1 MAENLNKGK
10 RVGVTMTEIVI
21 VVAISSM
28 VMTMAM
34 LIMNRTTRHF
44 KKGTDM
50 LNVQRLMDNIVER
63 IRTDVRSLKRT
74 IPAECNDN
82 SFSFFAIRD
91 GAERKIR
98 YTYDKE
104 KATLFRNEQGQES
117 NFHGSRQ
124 VKSFMFKPQN
134 DSSARFGALN
144 IVMQLMSDEKGGG
157 NASTLSIVC
166 QFYSTC
172 VESEL
177 KISNLRKKAKAK

>member
-1 MAENLNKGK
+1 MAKTMMRK
-10 RVGVTMTEIVI
+10 RCGVTMTEIVV

-50 LNVQRLMDNIVER
+50 LNIQRLMDNIVER
-63 IRTDVRSLKRT
+63 IRTDVRSLKRI
-74 IPAECNDN
+74 IPGECNEN
-82 SFSFFAIRD
+82 SFSFLAIRD
-91 GAERKIR
+91 GEERKIR
-98 YTYDKE
+98 YTYDKD
-104 KATLFRNEQGQES
+104 KATLFRNEQGKES

-124 VKSFMFKPQN
+124 VKSFLFKPQM
-134 DSSARFGALN
+134 DEAGRFGFLN
-144 IVMQLMSDEKGGG
+144 VVMQLISDEKGGG
-157 NASTLSIVC
+157 KASTLSIAC

-177 KISNLRKKAKAK
+177 KIGNLRKKAK